1 LLFSLPPSRRQCNIL
16 PHICTAAIHL
26 LAEAEGRL
34 GLYGTPKPRQARFGE
49 PLPQEP
55 PKLTSCVSGN
65 PFSSP
70 PDCHSLP
77 RRRFATPSGDD
88 ICLLFGGGGSRRLT
102 EGGLLYSYFSFSP
115 TPSRLHRDTPPKE
128 GALVCAASMP
138 VRRKSL
144 FGIIPLR
151 RLRRHLSQRE
161 RLKVCR
167 FGNHRRGD

>member
-1 LLFSLPPSRRQCNIL
+1 MGTHTRCDQKSVQLLLAQAFCYFLSLRLAANVIFYLIFVQRRSTFSLRRRAGSAY
-16 PHICTAAIHL
+16 T
-26 LAEAEGRL
+26 G
-34 GLYGTPKPRQARFGE
+34 
-49 PLPQEP
+49 P

-102 EGGLLYSYFSFSP
+102 EGGLLYSYFSLSP

-144 FGIIPLR
+144 FVLYPSPSASPTPLP
-151 RLRRHLSQRE
+151 E
-161 RLKVCR
+161 
-167 FGNHRRGD
+167 GEA